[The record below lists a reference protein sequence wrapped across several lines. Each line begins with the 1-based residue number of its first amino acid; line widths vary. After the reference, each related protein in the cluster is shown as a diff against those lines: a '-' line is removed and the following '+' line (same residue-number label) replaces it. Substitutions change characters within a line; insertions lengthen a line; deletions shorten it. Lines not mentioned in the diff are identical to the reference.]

1 MSYLLITPFLGIFR
15 QVSATTALALV
26 QRSPNDSVRSAA
38 LAGIPGLITRLG
50 GSADRMLRM
59 HGFSATTADD
69 PELHVSYADFIRLL
83 EDCAEE
89 IPCADFGLRVARM
102 QDFYVLGPI
111 SIVMRHSPNV
121 AEAVRSVSRYLSFH
135 TPGAAVELI
144 DTAGEPPG
152 ITLEIVLP
160 DLRLARQINELS
172 MFLGQRMLELLLGEN
187 YRALAVQFV
196 TEPPPEIVAIAMQR
210 VFGQRL
216 EFSMPINRFVLRD
229 DELTRPVASADAALR
244 RLIATHIDLAR
255 HDSSVSLLDRVNRA
269 IRTLLPSGRCTLPAI
284 ADHLGTAPRSLQRD
298 LQRCGTS
305 FRAQQELQQRQFAE
319 HLLANPRL
327 PLLRVATLTGFAEQ
341 STFNRAFT
349 RWTGEPPGRWRR
361 RHS

>member
-1 MSYLLITPFLGIFR
+1 MSYLLIAPFLGIVR
-15 QVSATTALALV
+15 QTLAINATALV
-26 QRSPNDSVRSAA
+26 QRNPNDSVRSAA
-38 LAGIPGLITRLG
+38 LAGIPELITRLG
-50 GSADRMLRM
+50 GSADRLLRR

-89 IPCADFGLRVARM
+89 IPSTDFGLRVARM
-102 QDFYVLGPI
+102 QDINVLGPI

-135 TPGAAVELI
+135 TPGATVELI

-152 ITLEIVLP
+152 LTCEIVLP
-160 DLRLARQINELS
+160 ELRRARQINELS
-172 MFLGQRMLELLLGEN
+172 VFLGQRMLELLLGEN
-187 YRALAVQFV
+187 YRALAVHFV
-196 TEPPPEIVAIAMQR
+196 SEPPPNIVAMQR
-210 VFGQRL
+210 AFGQRL
-216 EFSMPINRFVLRD
+216 EFGMPINRFVLRD
-229 DELTRPVASADAALR
+229 DELTRPVASADAGLR
-244 RLIATHIDLAR
+244 RLIATHIDLTR
-255 HDSSVSLLDRVNRA
+255 HDPSVSLLDRVNRA
-269 IRTLLPSGRCTLPAI
+269 IRMLLPSGRCTLPAV
-284 ADHLGTAPRSLQRD
+284 ADHLGTAPRSLQRE
-298 LQRCGTS
+298 LQRRGTS
-305 FRAQQELQQRQFAE
+305 FRTQQELQQRQFAE

-327 PLLRVATLTGFAEQ
+327 PLLRVATLAGFAEQ

>member
-1 MSYLLITPFLGIFR
+1 MTYLLHPPFFGNFR
-15 QVSATTALALV
+15 HTSATNRLASVRRHLNV
-26 QRSPNDSVRSAA
+26 SVRSAA
-38 LAGIPGLITRLG
+38 LAGIPELITRLG
-50 GSADRMLRM
+50 GPTDRLLRM

-69 PELHVSYADFIRLL
+69 PEIHVSYADFIRLL

-89 IPCADFGLRVARM
+89 IPCADFGLRVGRL
-102 QDFYVLGPI
+102 QDLNVLGPI
-111 SIVMRHSPNV
+111 AIVMRHSPNV

-135 TPGAAVELI
+135 TPGAAVEFI

-152 ITLEIVLP
+152 FTIEIVLP
-160 DLRLARQINELS
+160 ELRRARQINELS
-172 MFLGQRMLELLLGEN
+172 MFLGQRLLDLLLGET
-187 YRALAVQFV
+187 YRALAVHFV
-196 TEPPPEIVAIAMQR
+196 TDPPPDIVALQR

-216 EFSMPINRFVLRD
+216 EFNMPINRFVLRD

-255 HDSSVSLLDRVNRA
+255 HDSSVSLLDRVSRA
-269 IRTLLPSGRCTLPAI
+269 IRTLLPSGRCTLPAV
-284 ADHLGTAPRSLQRD
+284 ADHLGTAPRSLQRE
-298 LQRCGTS
+298 LQLRGTS
-305 FRAQQELQQRQFAE
+305 FRTQQELQQRQFAE
-319 HLLANPRL
+319 HLLANPKL

-361 RHS
+361 RRS